1 MAMSDWLEQARQG
14 EAAAIALL
22 LNQSL
27 NPKGI
32 TVQAERHGYCLH
44 LHLRG
49 ATSPN
54 QARLVPYLRRRVEQ
68 WQIASIGILHI
79 QAEPTDSA
87 APGWQ
92 VEVSLLTPESNE
104 AASPTPQP
112 AQSLANPMEGEHP
125 HEDLPQAG
133 GMPSLD
139 GAATLQ
145 TWLQSRGLPA
155 QVVLQGQQL
164 HLRWPA
170 VRVTNPKQAAAQV
183 YTLLAQQDLDA
194 LGLGEAETL
203 VVSGL
208 NSRRQ
213 VVWQQTLPLP
223 RHTSVIEDTD
233 LLSFNNRYSNG
244 LIFPVLMVLG
254 LVMNAI
260 PLVNVLLQG
269 IKIWIHEFGHA
280 TIAWLA
286 GRQAIPLPIGWT
298 SVNPQR
304 SPIVYLA
311 VLTLLGLLF
320 WAGRRE
326 QKRWPMGLAVG
337 LAILQFGLTWL
348 ISPATFD
355 MLLAF
360 GGIGGEL
367 YLSALLMVGFFF
379 PLPDYWRWD
388 FYRFPVVLGAAFTFW
403 SQFWL
408 WKHIRWGGA
417 SIPFGGL
424 WGDPAHGDMNILADR
439 HGWTP
444 GDIIGTYNG
453 IANLCVLI
461 ILGVYGY
468 GLVKQH
474 RQRLLTLSQRWLA
487 R

>member
-1 MAMSDWLEQARQG
+1 MTVSEWLERAKEG
-14 EAAAIALL
+14 DAAAISAL

-27 NPKGI
+27 QPKGI
-32 TVQAERHGYCLH
+32 TVRAERQDYCL
-44 LHLRG
+44 
-49 ATSPN
+49 
-54 QARLVPYLRRRVEQ
+54 RLWLTGQTFPPQETLVAYLRRRIDQ
-68 WQIASIGILHI
+68 WQVASIGILQI
-79 QAEPTDSA
+79 YAEPRDSSV
-87 APGWQ
+87 PGWQ
-92 VEVSLLTPESNE
+92 VELSLLAPAAETYPIPEVPLTKDSEPDTANQAHSQE
-104 AASPTPQP
+104 EPSHPSTEP
-112 AQSLANPMEGEHP
+112 ALEGT
-125 HEDLPQAG
+125 AI
-133 GMPSLD
+133 
-139 GAATLQ
+139 LQ
-145 TWLQSRGLPA
+145 TWLKQRGLPA
-155 QVVLQGQQL
+155 QVVLQGSQL
-164 HLRWPA
+164 HIRWPA

-183 YTLLAQQDLDA
+183 YTLLVQQDLNA
-194 LGLGEAETL
+194 LGLDEIETL

-213 VVWQQTLPLP
+213 VVWRQTLPLP
-223 RHTSVIEDTD
+223 HPVSVVEDSD
-233 LLSFNNRYSNG
+233 LMSFNNRFSNG
-244 LIFPVLMVLG
+244 LIFPALMGLG
-254 LVMNAI
+254 MIMNAI
-260 PLVNVLLQG
+260 PLVNALLQG

-304 SPIVYLA
+304 SLFVYLA

-326 QKRWPMGLAVG
+326 QKRWPMALAIGLAV
-337 LAILQFGLTWL
+337 IQFGLTWL

-367 YLSALLMVGFFF
+367 YLSALLIVGFYF

-403 SQFWL
+403 GQFGL
-408 WKHIRWGGA
+408 WQQIRRGGA
-417 SIPFGGL
+417 SIPFGSL

-444 GDIIGTYNG
+444 GDIISTYSG
-453 IANLCVLI
+453 IANLSMLV

-468 GLVKQH
+468 ALFKQRGLH
-474 RQRLLTLSQRWLA
+474 GFTRENE
-487 R
+487 